1 MASMS
6 LKARNTIGEAWEF
19 TQNNKRLIKWYA
31 FLPAVLSTV
40 VGILYVA
47 YQYLSF
53 VNSPLF
59 GQEQTFLTQVALRA
73 REFFSFNGEYIV
85 PMVITA
91 VVVGIFY
98 ILLPSF
104 CQGAIIQMIARKRN
118 GQEVKMRDGIRY
130 GLLSF
135 LPIFEYSWLVRTFS
149 IVSVFTWAGF
159 LARNLGWDALNTF
172 TPILI
177 VYFIVGLFVAVLFT
191 YTEFFIVIDDRKVIE
206 SIAKSST
213 LVVTHLEETLLL
225 IILMIIISVR
235 ILLQIVFVLLIPG
248 AMLLIIYLFAS
259 ASIPFAAYVV
269 AGSVGLVLL
278 YIASYLSATIHVFAA
293 TVWTFTFLELT
304 SMELT
309 SAREKPEDDSE
320 GSE

>member
-1 MASMS
+1 MAWMS
-6 LKARNTIGEAWEF
+6 LKARSTIGEAWEF
-19 TQNNKRLIKWYA
+19 TQNNRRLIKWYA

-59 GQEQTFLTQVALRA
+59 GQEQTFLAQVALRA
-73 REFFSFNGEYIV
+73 RDFFSANGEFIV
-85 PMVITA
+85 PMIIVVA
-91 VVVGIFY
+91 VVGILY
-98 ILLPSF
+98 ILVPSF
-104 CQGAIIQMIARKRN
+104 CEGSIIQIIARKKN
-118 GQEVKMRDGIRY
+118 GQEVKMREGIRY

-149 IVSVFTWAGF
+149 VVSAFTWAGF

-177 VYFIVGLFVAVLFT
+177 IYFIIGLIVAVLFT

-225 IILMIIISVR
+225 SILMLIISVR

-259 ASIPFAAYVV
+259 ASIPFVAYVV
-269 AGSVGLVLL
+269 AGGVGLVLL

-293 TVWTFTFLELT
+293 SVWTFTFLELT
-304 SMELT
+304 STELT
-309 SAREKPEDDSE
+309 SAREKPEDNTDSE
-320 GSE
+320 

>member
-1 MASMS
+1 MS
-6 LKARNTIGEAWEF
+6 LKARSTIGEAWEF
-19 TQNNKRLIKWYA
+19 TQNNRRLIKWYA

-59 GQEQTFLTQVALRA
+59 GQEQTFLAQVALRA
-73 REFFSFNGEYIV
+73 RDFFSANGEFIV
-85 PMVITA
+85 PMIIVVA
-91 VVVGIFY
+91 VVGILY
-98 ILLPSF
+98 ILVPSF
-104 CQGAIIQMIARKRN
+104 CEGSIIQIIARKKN
-118 GQEVKMRDGIRY
+118 GQEVKMREGIRY

-149 IVSVFTWAGF
+149 VVSAFTWAGF

-177 VYFIVGLFVAVLFT
+177 IYFIIGLIVAVLFT

-213 LVVTHLEETLLL
+213 LVVPHLEETLLL
-225 IILMIIISVR
+225 SILMLIISVR

-259 ASIPFAAYVV
+259 ASIPFVAYVV
-269 AGSVGLVLL
+269 AGGVGLVLL

-293 TVWTFTFLELT
+293 SVWTFTFLELT
-304 SMELT
+304 STELT
-309 SAREKPEDDSE
+309 SAREKPEDNTDSE
-320 GSE
+320 